1 MEKLVC
7 DDDPIETFKR
17 LDVPIVVCV
26 IDSNGQED
34 HSVTI
39 YKNWIFDANFSH
51 ALPLEKKS
59 LDYCCL
65 SDTQELSFTGVSKAY
80 VFPAFDKYLDELNI
94 EKKAEKDKLEKDKAK
109 KKRKRKERRQKASKR
124 AKTTE

>member
-1 MEKLVC
+1 MM
-7 DDDPIETFKR
+7 
-17 LDVPIVVCV
+17 
-26 IDSNGQED
+26 NGQED

-59 LDYCCL
+59 LDYCCS
-65 SDTQELSFTGVSKAY
+65 SDTKALSFTGVSKAY
-80 VFPAFDKYLDELNI
+80 VFPAFDEYLYEKNI
-94 EKKAEKDKLEKDKAK
+94 KNNLEKDKAK
-109 KKRKRKERRQKASKR
+109 QNKKKRKQKERQQKASIH